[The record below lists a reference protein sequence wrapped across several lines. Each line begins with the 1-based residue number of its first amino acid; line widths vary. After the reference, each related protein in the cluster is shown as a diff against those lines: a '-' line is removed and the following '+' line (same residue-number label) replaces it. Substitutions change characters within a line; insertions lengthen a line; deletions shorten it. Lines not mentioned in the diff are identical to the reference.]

1 MDKFLEAYDLP
12 ILNQDEMN
20 NFKRSIANNGI
31 GAIFLIPTLDKQQKK
46 KTLDQTPVEHRH
58 KHSQ

>member
-31 GAIFLIPTLDKQQKK
+31 EAIFLIPILDKQQKK
-46 KTLDQTPVEHRH
+46 KTLDQTPC
-58 KHSQ
+58 